1 MKNMKSLNVG
11 GNEENRNFSNVPE
24 LLPMIDELY
33 SICPTCDY
41 LSYPPNQTDI
51 TEEEYTWDIKL

>member
-11 GNEENRNFSNVPE
+11 GNEENRNFPNVLE
-24 LLPMIDELY
+24 LLQMIDELY
-33 SICPTCDY
+33 SMRPTCDY

>member
-1 MKNMKSLNVG
+1 
-11 GNEENRNFSNVPE
+11 
-24 LLPMIDELY
+24 MIDELY
-33 SICPTCDY
+33 SMCPTCDY

>member
-11 GNEENRNFSNVPE
+11 GNEENRNFPNVPE
-24 LLPMIDELY
+24 LLQMIDELY
-33 SICPTCDY
+33 SMCPTCDY